1 MSIALEETRN
11 NTSDTSDAHS
21 LKEATFSSVLGRFAK
36 TVRPQIVAGVIVT
49 ALSSLFTFI
58 PYVILALIASRV
70 IEEGTLSI
78 EWLLPRLIV
87 AGLSALLGRVLFG
100 IGTGICHYADAQFRV
115 NTRTSLAEHI
125 SRIPLGWFSSHS
137 SGEIKQAA
145 SDDVL
150 GMHQMIGHAP
160 ADLTAGILSPLL
172 PLIYL
177 FTVDWRM
184 ALALLAW
191 IIFAMLFSS
200 LSMMSDFST
209 LNTQYNNALAEVS
222 NATVE
227 MVDGIEVVKTYNDGT
242 KTSSRFRKAI
252 DTYIDITYVWAK
264 KTGAPFSLSQVLMS
278 PAVILIIFTLMSIV
292 FIHFGWLNVSQAV
305 VFLILGTG
313 VPSAVINIWGTA
325 GFIRTAST
333 SAEHFGSIM
342 DIEPL
347 PEPQQPE
354 TIDAADPTVEAH
366 EVTFSYTGNEQLALN
381 GINICIKPHTITAL
395 VGRSGSGK
403 TTLARLIPRFWD
415 VTSGKLTIGGVDVRE
430 VKTSDVLSA
439 CAVVFQETQLLRTTI
454 RENICLSRPDAP
466 ESAVVEAAK
475 AANIHERIMELPEGY
490 DSVIGTAGVN
500 LSGGEAQRLAIAR
513 AMIADAPILILDEA
527 TAHADPENETV
538 IQEALARL
546 ARGRAT
552 VVIAHRLNT
561 IRNADNIVV
570 LDEGKICEAGTH
582 DELIARGGI
591 YAHMWERQKVSDAV
605 QVKEVKAEI
614 KEEQ

>member
-1 MSIALEETRN
+1 MNSEAKTAGDSRDI
-11 NTSDTSDAHS
+11 SDAHAI
-21 LKEATFSSVLGRFAK
+21 KETAFPSVLGRFAK
-36 TVRPQIVAGVIVT
+36 TVRPQIVAGIVVT
-49 ALSSLFTFI
+49 AISSILTFI
-58 PYVILALIASRV
+58 PYVILALIASRA
-70 IEEGTLSI
+70 INEGIPSLD
-78 EWLLPRLIV
+78 WLLPRLIV
-87 AGLSALLGRVLFG
+87 AGLSALVGRGLFG

-125 SRIPLGWFSSHS
+125 SRIPLGWFSTHS

-184 ALALLAW
+184 ALALLVW
-191 IIFAMLFSS
+191 ILFA
-200 LSMMSDFST
+200 LSFGVISTAGDFNT
-209 LNTQYNNALAEVS
+209 LNTKYNNALAEVS
-222 NATVE
+222 NATIE
-227 MVDGIEVVKTYNDGT
+227 MVDGIEVVKTYSEGG
-242 KTSSRFRKAI
+242 KASSRFRKAVK
-252 DTYIDITYVWAK
+252 DYIDITYVWTK

-278 PAVILIIFTLMSIV
+278 PAVMLIVITLVSIG
-292 FIHFGWLNVSQAV
+292 FIHMGWLSVSQAV

-313 VPSAVINIWGTA
+313 VPSAVINIWATA
-325 GFIRTAST
+325 GFIRTAAT

-342 DIEPL
+342 DVPPL
-347 PEPQQPE
+347 PE
-354 TIDAADPTVEAH
+354 AAEPSALDKENC
-366 EVTFSYTGNEQLALN
+366 EVQASDVFFSYSDNGQLALN
-381 GINICIKPHTITAL
+381 GVSVSVAPNTITAL

-415 VTSGKLTIGGVDVRE
+415 VTSGKVSLGGVDVRE
-430 VKTSDVLSA
+430 AKTSDVLSA

-454 RENICLSRPDAP
+454 RENIRLSRPEAS
-466 ESAVVEAAK
+466 ESGVVEAAK
-475 AANIHERIMELPEGY
+475 NANIHERIMQLPDGY

-570 LDEGKICEAGTH
+570 LDEGKICEQGTH
-582 DELIARGGI
+582 EELIALDGT
-591 YAHMWERQKVSDAV
+591 YAHMWSSQ
-605 QVKEVKAEI
+605 EVKDE
-614 KEEQ
+614 KEEVR